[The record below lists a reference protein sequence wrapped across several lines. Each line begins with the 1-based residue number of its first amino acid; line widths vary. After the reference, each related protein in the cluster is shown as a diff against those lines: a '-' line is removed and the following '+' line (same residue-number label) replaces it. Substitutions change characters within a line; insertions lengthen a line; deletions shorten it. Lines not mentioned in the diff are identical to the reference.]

1 MGLKPVSKL
10 DLMRR
15 NQIKEKNQ
23 SGSQLISSLSKCTT
37 DAVDYIL
44 ERYKSHADKFDDG
57 DVIVIDSIQA

>member
-1 MGLKPVSKL
+1 MEFIENV
-10 DLMRR
+10 